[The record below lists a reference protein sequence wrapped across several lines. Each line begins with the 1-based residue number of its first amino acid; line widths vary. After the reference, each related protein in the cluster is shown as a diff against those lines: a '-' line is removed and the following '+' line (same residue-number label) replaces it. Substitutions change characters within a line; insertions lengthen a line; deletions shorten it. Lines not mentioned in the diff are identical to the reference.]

1 MINNPY
7 EGISEEIKETL
18 DSLISPKDFYHNTHR
33 RRMARTL
40 QVLLDQNPKG
50 SILEIGTSHLMP
62 LALERLLPE
71 LEVFVT
77 DFDLDKETVG
87 DITISLNG
95 FSKVVHCARVN
106 IENDPLPFLDNSFDY
121 VLCSEVL
128 EHMEVDPMYM
138 LAELNRV
145 TKELGTLILTT
156 PNAVSTWSI
165 TKMLRGVEP
174 YFYMQYRHDRS
185 PYRHN
190 YEYSIHSA
198 MQVVKAAGFDGTIWT
213 ENSFEEPNY
222 TDIHK
227 LQAAGYQLNHLGD
240 NIFTIAQKKSGVVD
254 RYPKVI
260 YAD

>member
-1 MINNPY
+1 MIHKPY
-7 EGISEEIKETL
+7 EGISSEIKDTL
-18 DSLISPKDFYHNTHR
+18 ESLISPEDFYHNNHK

-50 SILEIGTSHLMP
+50 SILEIGTSHLIP

-77 DFDLDKETVG
+77 DFDLDKETIG

-106 IENDPLPFLDNSFDY
+106 IENDPLPFSDGSFDY

-145 TKELGTLILTT
+145 TKQLGTMILTT
-156 PNAVSTWSI
+156 PNAASTWSI
-165 TKMLRGVEP
+165 TKILRGIEP

-213 ENSFEEPNY
+213 EDCFEEPNY

-227 LQAAGYQLNHLGD
+227 LQAIGYQLNHLGD
-240 NIFTIAQKKSGVVD
+240 NIFTIAHKKSGVID

>member
-1 MINNPY
+1 MIADPY
-7 EGISEEIKETL
+7 KGISEEIVLVLE
-18 DSLISPKDFYHNTHR
+18 SLISPEDSYHNNHK

-40 QVLLDQNPKG
+40 QVIFDEKPTG
-50 SILEIGTSHLMP
+50 SLLEIGTSHLIP
-62 LALERLLPE
+62 LALEMLLPE

-77 DFDLDKETVG
+77 DFNLDKETIG
-87 DITISLNG
+87 DMTVSLNG
-95 FSKVVHCARVN
+95 HSKVVHCARVN
-106 IENDPLPFLDNSFDY
+106 IEDEPLPFFDETFDY

-145 TKELGTLILTT
+145 TKTSGKLILTT

-165 TKMLRGVEP
+165 TKMLRGIEP

-190 YEYSIHSA
+190 YEYSIHTLV
-198 MQVVKAAGFDGTIWT
+198 QVIKSAGFDGKMWT
-213 ENSFEEPNY
+213 EDCFEEPNY
-222 TDIHK
+222 TDVHK
-227 LQAAGYQLNHLGD
+227 LRDAGYQLSHLGD
-240 NIFTIAQKKSGVVD
+240 NIFTVAVKQSGVVD